1 MKATSTATFFILTA
15 TLAGFVGGYWLGT
28 HKTLKHLD
36 ASGEFSPKKTPSVD
50 IDVEKITRK
59 SNKTVAS
66 PTNMGQAQNVIVDDG
81 GTPVMENTGKEE
93 LFLAQNASVIDTL
106 AFLNALEQS
115 DEVEVYKKM
124 GSALEVLRN
133 AVKGNAAKDNAENFQ
148 ILVDYFADS
157 GTESQVPYY
166 ITGVL
171 HSADIVDKELLMNNL
186 VTRLSAQGTAIGN
199 TKLLHLVSS
208 RGMHVDNDEIV
219 STIKNIALYSP
230 ADSTNKT
237 FALDLLIPFQ
247 LTSNEKNKVVTD
259 LSFALHQAPREE
271 VSFIVE
277 NIIRFSDKSERVTL
291 ASSYLSENNNFE
303 TRVAIL
309 STMHSGS
316 VKPNDVLKAALF
328 RIAEN
333 QSDPLS
339 KHARDT
345 LMNVFEID
353 NDEYTRLRQGG

>member
-1 MKATSTATFFILTA
+1 MKATSTATFFILIS
-15 TLAGFVGGYWLGT
+15 TLAGFAGGYWLGT
-28 HKTLKHLD
+28 HNTLKHLD
-36 ASGEFSPKKTPSVD
+36 ASGEFSHKKTSLVD
-50 IDVEKITRK
+50 IDVKKTARA
-59 SNKTVAS
+59 SNRTVAS
-66 PTNMGQAQNVIVDDG
+66 PTNMGLAQYVSVDNG
-81 GTPVMENTGKEE
+81 GTTVLENTDKDE

-115 DEVEVYKKM
+115 GEKEAYKKM
-124 GSALEVLRN
+124 GSALELLRN
-133 AVKGNAAKDNAENFQ
+133 AVKDNPENFQ

-166 ITGVL
+166 ITSVL
-171 HSADIVDKELLMNNL
+171 HSADIVDKELLMANL

-208 RGMHVDNDEIV
+208 RGMHVGNDEIV

-230 ADSTNKT
+230 ADSTNRT
-237 FALDLLIPFQ
+237 FALDLLMPFQ
-247 LTSNEKNKVVTD
+247 LNSNEKNKVITD
-259 LSFALHQAPREE
+259 LSFALNQAPREE

-277 NIIRFSDKSERVTL
+277 NIIRFSDKSEIVTL

-333 QSDPLS
+333 PSDPLS
-339 KHARDT
+339 NHARDT
-345 LMNVFEID
+345 LMYVFEID
-353 NDEYTRLRQGG
+353 NDEYNRLRQGG